1 MAVLLNFFL
10 SVGYCYLIGIC
21 PKDSDT
27 QQNYM
32 CSSNDEKQTWL
43 TALKKIIRDFQLKEV
58 AERKGT
64 CLDALAILLW
74 LDARHFVLYRDCILT
89 PGRNWRLVVT
99 TCGKCEESRTTEEVT
114 CPLSFLRTSRR
125 TWGG

>member
-1 MAVLLNFFL
+1 MVIDFSDLFIA
-10 SVGYCYLIGIC
+10 GYCYLIGIC

-58 AERKGT
+58 QERKGT
-64 CLDALAILLW
+64 GETCYARLL
-74 LDARHFVLYRDCILT
+74 T
-89 PGRNWRLVVT
+89 
-99 TCGKCEESRTTEEVT
+99 
-114 CPLSFLRTSRR
+114 
-125 TWGG
+125 